1 MTGVAFEERQ
11 AATPGA
17 VSVEVR
23 GAGHGLEEDSFGRRE
38 MEVGDT
44 IETGVAGDQGADRA
58 TDGGVGP
65 RVSVENGDLDGWQRR
80 GAGGGGGEGENESFQ
95 HFDFCGWL
103 KSFGPRFCM
112 IEG

>member
-17 VSVEVR
+17 ISVAVR
-23 GAGHGLEEDSFGRRE
+23 GAGHGLKRDSFGRRE

-44 IETGVAGDQGADRA
+44 IETGVSGDEGADRA

-65 RVSVENGDLDGWQRR
+65 RVSVENGNLDGWQGR
-80 GAGGGGGEGENESFQ
+80 GAGGGGGEGQNKSLE
-95 HFDFCGWL
+95 HFEFYEWL
-103 KSFGPRFCM
+103 KSLGDKF
-112 IEG
+112 